1 METKPAPHITKFSDY
16 LKPNQVVFDLKSK
29 DKVEAIEELLDVLA
43 KQKLI
48 DNKKLLLTRIIDREN
63 LVSTAIG
70 SGVALPHARVDAGG
84 EIAVAVGRSDKGID
98 FDAHDGQKV
107 HLIILVVWNPTL
119 PGLFNHLFAGL
130 ARFLIRAENR
140 GRIQAA
146 KDKAEL
152 YDILSGIE
160 FKFVHEEKIVS
171 RARLL
176 KKLQEI
182 ELRKKRGDQGPA
194 EGAPEAGGHDP
205 GGARPRPRLPVRPAD
220 GALRLRRR
228 RRHRRGLPGLQH
240 QHLDPDVLGHG
251 RLQRHL
257 RLRELR
263 QVPGLGQE
271 EEEVRSPPRLASA
284 LQDNPA
290 SSTPW
295 RPGSRE
301 SSACRPDRSGPR
313 GPTG

>member
-1 METKPAPHITKFSDY
+1 METKLPHRSSYFSDY
-16 LKPNQVVFDLKSK
+16 LKPPQVVFDLKGK

-70 SGVALPHARVDAGG
+70 YGVALPHARVDTGG
-84 EIAVAVGRSDKGID
+84 EIAVAVGRSEKGID
-98 FDAHDGQKV
+98 FDAHDGHRV

-140 GRIQAA
+140 GRIHAA

-152 YDILSGIE
+152 YEILSAIE

-171 RARLL
+171 RASLL

-182 ELRKKRGDQGPA
+182 ELKKKKATKEQQKELHKHAAMIREELDRDLVSRFDRLMERYGFAVADAVDGVCQGCNINIST
-194 EGAPEAGGHDP
+194 
-205 GGARPRPRLPVRPAD
+205 
-220 GALRLRRR
+220 
-228 RRHRRGLPGLQH
+228 QMY
-240 QHLDPDVLGHG
+240 
-251 RLQRHL
+251 
-257 RLRELR
+257 
-263 QVPGLGQE
+263 
-271 EEEVRSPPRLASA
+271 SA
-284 LQDNPA
+284 MEDSNDIYVCENCGKYLV
-290 SSTPW
+290 
-295 RPGSRE
+295 
-301 SSACRPDRSGPR
+301 SAKKKKK
-313 GPTG
+313 